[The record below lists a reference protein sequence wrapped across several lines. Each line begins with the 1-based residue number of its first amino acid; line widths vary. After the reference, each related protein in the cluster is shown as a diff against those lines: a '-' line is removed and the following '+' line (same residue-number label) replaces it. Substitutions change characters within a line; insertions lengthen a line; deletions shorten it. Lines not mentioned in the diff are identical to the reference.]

1 MTGHLHFSQI
11 NVLLRKLLLQIL
23 LFWGMSPA
31 LCCQTIC
38 LRGTMLFLSL
48 RGTML
53 FLSLRIATYEN
64 ILKLFD
70 REHWLNFHLDLV
82 LTCAVAV
89 PASCTVETV
98 GE

>member
-38 LRGTMLFLSL
+38 L